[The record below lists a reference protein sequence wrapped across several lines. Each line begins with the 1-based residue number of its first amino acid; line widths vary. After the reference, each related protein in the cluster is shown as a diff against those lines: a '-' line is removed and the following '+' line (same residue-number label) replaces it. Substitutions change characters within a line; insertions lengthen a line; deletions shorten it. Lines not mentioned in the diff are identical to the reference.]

1 VKGLAFAA
9 ILAFAPSALAAQPV
23 VPDVGEEVRVV
34 QRGQR
39 GATHGLFVAATNLAI
54 TLSVGGD
61 GEVLEIPRANVT
73 GLSVQRGYRHHTF
86 QGALLGIGV
95 GVLGGI
101 ILGQTTDSFD
111 STGMAVGASVAGGLP
126 LGLLLGWLAR
136 SPEWDGVDLSAL
148 SGSPY

>member
-1 VKGLAFAA
+1 M
-9 ILAFAPSALAAQPV
+9 
-23 VPDVGEEVRVV
+23 V
-34 QRGQR
+34 QRGRR

-54 TLSVGGD
+54 TLSVGEDGD
-61 GEVLEIPRANVT
+61 VLEIPRANVT

-148 SGSPY
+148 SGRPY